1 MITAK
6 RLGRSRHAIKV
17 CAVLLLAG
25 VGGLASGDARAAG
38 VNWGRQAGA
47 FEGCLDEAL
56 DQWLQAQAA
65 LLVDESPAAAKLD
78 DAAVARWTVDILGE
92 CRMRAGSAD
101 AKSEDRFTT
110 HMARWRNHIYDLASS
125 IRQKGLSD

>member
-6 RLGRSRHAIKV
+6 RLCRPGHVIKV
-17 CAVLLLAG
+17 CVAVLLACS
-25 VGGLASGDARAAG
+25 GGLASGGARAAT
-38 VNWGRQAGA
+38 VNWGRQVGA
-47 FEGCLDEAL
+47 FEACLDAGL
-56 DQWLQAQAA
+56 DKWLQVQAA
-65 LLVDESPAAAKLD
+65 LLVDENPAAAKLD
-78 DAAVARWTVDILGE
+78 DAAVAKWTVDILAE
-92 CRMRAGSAD
+92 CRARAGSAD